1 MKLVLIRHGQT
12 AANLSA
18 ALDTRL
24 PGLPLTNLGQSQA
37 QSLSERFSKEVG
49 DRLDALTVSAMTRT
63 RQTAAPLCMRYG
75 VKPQVSAQIR
85 EVSAGD
91 YEMSSSPVAIRV
103 YVEAC
108 YAWMNANFA
117 HRMPGA
123 EDGYE
128 FLGRV
133 VPIIRD
139 VMERAYRSGGDAGVG
154 GIVAH
159 GGLIRV
165 LSAVLSEDIRLG
177 VSPTQFMSNTG
188 MAVFEANIDEFRQLR
203 IGEVANLKALSW
215 DGHQLG

>member
-24 PGLPLTNLGQSQA
+24 PGLPLTDLGQLQA
-37 QSLSERFSKEVG
+37 QSLCERFSKEVG

-63 RQTAAPLCMRYG
+63 RQTTVPLCTRYG
-75 VKPQVSAQIR
+75 VKPKVSAQIR
-85 EVSAGD
+85 EISAGD
-91 YEMSSSPVAIRV
+91 CEMSSSPVSIRI

-108 YAWMNANFA
+108 HAWMNADFA

-128 FLGRV
+128 FLARV
-133 VPIIRD
+133 VPIARD
-139 VMERAYRSGGDAGVG
+139 VMERAYRLGGDEGVG

-188 MAVFEANIDEFRQLR
+188 MAVFEANIHEFRQLR

-215 DGHQLG
+215 DGRQLD

>member
-37 QSLSERFSKEVG
+37 QSMSERFSKEVG

-63 RQTAAPLCMRYG
+63 RQTAAPLCTRYG

-139 VMERAYRSGGDAGVG
+139 VMERAYRSGGRRGSRRHRCTRRVNPSSFRSAERRYSPGCEPHPVHVEYGNG
-154 GIVAH
+154 G
-159 GGLIRV
+159 
-165 LSAVLSEDIRLG
+165 
-177 VSPTQFMSNTG
+177 F
-188 MAVFEANIDEFRQLR
+188 
-203 IGEVANLKALSW
+203 
-215 DGHQLG
+215 

>member
-1 MKLVLIRHGQT
+1 M
-12 AANLSA
+12 
-18 ALDTRL
+18 D
-24 PGLPLTNLGQSQA
+24 
-37 QSLSERFSKEVG
+37 ERQ
-49 DRLDALTVSAMTRT
+49 L
-63 RQTAAPLCMRYG
+63 
-75 VKPQVSAQIR
+75 
-85 EVSAGD
+85 
-91 YEMSSSPVAIRV
+91 
-103 YVEAC
+103 
-108 YAWMNANFA
+108 
-117 HRMPGA
+117 RMPGA

-139 VMERAYRSGGDAGVG
+139 VMERAYRSGGDEAVG

>member
-24 PGLPLTNLGQSQA
+24 PGLPLTDLGQSQA

-63 RQTAAPLCMRYG
+63 RQTAAPLCERYG
-75 VKPQVSAQIR
+75 VKPQVRAQIR

-91 YEMSSSPVAIRV
+91 FEMSS
-103 YVEAC
+103 
-108 YAWMNANFA
+108 AWMNANLA

-139 VMERAYRSGGDAGVG
+139 VMERAYLSGGDEGVG

-188 MAVFEANIDEFRQLR
+188 MAVFEASIQEFRQLGV
-203 IGEVANLKALSW
+203 GEVANLKALSW

>member
-1 MKLVLIRHGQT
+1 M
-12 AANLSA
+12 
-18 ALDTRL
+18 
-24 PGLPLTNLGQSQA
+24 
-37 QSLSERFSKEVG
+37 
-49 DRLDALTVSAMTRT
+49 
-63 RQTAAPLCMRYG
+63 
-75 VKPQVSAQIR
+75 KPQVSAQIR

-139 VMERAYRSGGDAGVG
+139 VMERAYRSGGDEAVG

>member
-24 PGLPLTNLGQSQA
+24 PGLPLTDLGQSQA

-63 RQTAAPLCMRYG
+63 RQTAAPLCERYG
-75 VKPQVSAQIR
+75 VKPKVSAQIR

-91 YEMSSSPVAIRV
+91 FEMSSSPVAIRV
-103 YVEAC
+103 YV
-108 YAWMNANFA
+108 WMNANFA

-139 VMERAYRSGGDAGVG
+139 VMERAYLFGGDEGVG

-188 MAVFEANIDEFRQLR
+188 MAVFEASIQEFRQLGV
-203 IGEVANLKALSW
+203 GEVANLKALSW